1 MEKKVLQN
9 KLQWKPKTWFKK
21 KTKGYPFPS
30 PSFVPEKKNQS
41 IFIRTLHGSTKNYQ
55 IGRKGL
61 QIKIISSFLSK
72 KMGVST
78 LSKKKKRCKVK
89 WATITTQEFHRHVY
103 GS

>member
-9 KLQWKPKTWFKK
+9 KLQWKPKTWLK

-30 PSFVPEKKNQS
+30 PSFVPEKKKNQS

-61 QIKIISSFLSK
+61 
-72 KMGVST
+72 
-78 LSKKKKRCKVK
+78 
-89 WATITTQEFHRHVY
+89 
-103 GS
+103 